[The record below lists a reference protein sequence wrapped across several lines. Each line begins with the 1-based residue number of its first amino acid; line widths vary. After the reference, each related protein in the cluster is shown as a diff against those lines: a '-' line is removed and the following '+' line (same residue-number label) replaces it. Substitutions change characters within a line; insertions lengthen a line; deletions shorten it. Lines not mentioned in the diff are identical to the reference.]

1 MCVTGVYGVCTWCV
15 RGVSLFGRMRRYE
28 AHIASLS
35 PKVRVYLRVLIA
47 QGVPL
52 SVYYS
57 HLGVPL
63 SVYYSHLGVPQGVDN
78 LPGCT
83 SQVLITYQGVPL
95 RCYTHL
101 GVPQGV
107 IPTWVYFRM
116 LLTRMCTTVR
126 REPLPAHNGEKRASP
141 CPQR

>member
-1 MCVTGVYGVCTWCV
+1 
-15 RGVSLFGRMRRYE
+15 MRRYE

-83 SQVLITYQGVPL
+83 SQVLYPPGCTSG
-95 RCYTHL
+95 CYTHL
-101 GVPQGV
+101 GVLQDVVNPDV
-107 IPTWVYFRM
+107 
-116 LLTRMCTTVR
+116 
-126 REPLPAHNGEKRASP
+126 HNGEKRASP